1 MTDITKQ
8 KIIKRFLGIRHAYL
22 LPIFHYKSFY
32 HTSWVGSSPTHVQGG
47 RSDLCLE
54 GSIIMYASHLRSIKV
69 RYDSALESKLHIS
82 VLMQY

>member
-32 HTSWVGSSPTHVQGG
+32 HTSRVGSSPTHVQGG
-47 RSDLCLE
+47 RSDLFR
-54 GSIIMYASHLRSIKV
+54 GFNNNV
-69 RYDSALESKLHIS
+69 RLTSPVNQSEI
-82 VLMQY
+82 

>member
-1 MTDITKQ
+1 MHIFFLFS
-8 KIIKRFLGIRHAYL
+8 IISHSTIPA
-22 LPIFHYKSFY
+22 
-32 HTSWVGSSPTHVQGG
+32 GSGHHQHMFKVEG
-47 RSDLCLE
+47 LICLE